1 MARRAFHPAATG
13 ARRRQRGLALVT
25 AVLIVAI
32 VATIATSLA
41 LGQQI
46 WIRQA
51 QNFSDRA
58 QADKVMDG
66 ALQFAM
72 LILEK
77 DLRDHPETDDLGED
91 WAKPQ
96 MTRPVE
102 GGTATGRISDAQ
114 GRFNLNSLLRKGVRS
129 TPDIGV
135 FRRLLQSLMLNDGA
149 LTDTLLDWMDADGET
164 AAGGAEDIYYLTLQ
178 PPYRTAN
185 QRLQSVD
192 ELRLVRGF
200 DAATVEAL
208 RPYVV
213 ALPEETAIN
222 INTAGPEVLAA
233 LFNSLSLSAAKHL
246 VEQRDKS
253 PFKDKAELERRA
265 GQAPADK
272 VEFDIKSAYFLSR
285 VDTRFGRLQ
294 RSRQALI
301 SRAAGGKRASIVWQ
315 ENVYGVPAVE
325 EDTE

>member
-1 MARRAFHPAATG
+1 MG
-13 ARRRQRGLALVT
+13 SRRRQRGLALVT

-32 VATIATSLA
+32 VATVAASLA

-51 QNFSDRA
+51 QNFTDRA
-58 QADKVMDG
+58 QADKVIDG

-96 MTRPVE
+96 VTPVE
-102 GGTATGRISDAQ
+102 GGTAAGRITDAQ

-129 TPDIGV
+129 QPDIGV
-135 FRRLLQSLMLNDGA
+135 FRRLLQSLGLNDTV

-164 AAGGAEDIYYLTLQ
+164 GAGGAEDIYYLTLQ
-178 PPYRTAN
+178 PPYRAAN

-200 DAATVEAL
+200 DAATIGAL
-208 RPYVV
+208 RPYVT

-222 INTAGPEVLAA
+222 INTADAQVLAA
-233 LFNSLSLSAAKHL
+233 LFNSLSLSAAKQL

-272 VEFDIKSAYFLSR
+272 VEFDVKSAYFFSR

-301 SRAAGGKRASIVWQ
+301 SRAAGGKRAAIVWQ
-315 ENVYGVPAVE
+315 ENVYGVPAAE
-325 EDTE
+325 KAE